1 MERRTRVNA
10 THQSP
15 PLFGDTDIYG
25 LPLGRVDA
33 VAVTYTI
40 RGNAL
45 CFFYKFIFTDDT
57 CIISDSFV
65 VKVNLCAQN
74 RFVERMLKGTKCAL
88 IQLKPLKESSSAV
101 PER

>member
-10 THQSP
+10 THQIP

-45 CFFYKFIFTDDT
+45 CLFQIYFYK
-57 CIISDSFV
+57 
-65 VKVNLCAQN
+65 
-74 RFVERMLKGTKCAL
+74 
-88 IQLKPLKESSSAV
+88 
-101 PER
+101 